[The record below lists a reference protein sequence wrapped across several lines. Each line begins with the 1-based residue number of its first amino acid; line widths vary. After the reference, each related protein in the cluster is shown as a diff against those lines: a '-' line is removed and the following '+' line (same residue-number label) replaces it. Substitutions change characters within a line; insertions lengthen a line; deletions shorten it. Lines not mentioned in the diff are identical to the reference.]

1 MSTSPDS
8 CLSYV
13 ETKVDTCLVDMFT
26 DSQLST
32 ALMLENENAGI
43 RKDIGLAHGDKIHV
57 DDKDNGE
64 NSVLAKLFEQVQS
77 CLEKQSA
84 TCTCFILTILLL

>member
-1 MSTSPDS
+1 M
-8 CLSYV
+8 CILA
-13 ETKVDTCLVDMFT
+13 

-32 ALMLENENAGI
+32 AVMLEDENAGI

-64 NSVLAKLFEQVQS
+64 NSVLAKLFEQVRFGETPS
-77 CLEKQSA
+77 MAVGS
-84 TCTCFILTILLL
+84 